1 MSQRLGDFLR
11 EARVKAG
18 LSLDQLATRT
28 RIRVE
33 NLGALE
39 REELDALPADPYVR
53 GFVKIVCREL
63 RLSPEEGLAL
73 YSKLR
78 SNAILPDEITWSE
91 ENTVAEPGALEK
103 ALQDP
108 DRVMDF
114 AKRVRRW
121 VIPMLAIVLLG
132 LLTLVF
138 KGGKILAKEDNGEVA
153 LRSNTPRSAPAP
165 KPAPS
170 TPQETSLTAENTAPQ
185 TKEAQPPAAKNLSTD
200 GVVPK
205 EEQRSPMIERSEP
218 KPARVQ
224 PAAEESAK
232 LEETSE
238 RATESSAMAE
248 DALAGDVSDGGIG
261 ESAPS
266 ETTMT
271 AAPPVPGAPLVLEV
285 LAVRDAE
292 VTLVLD
298 GVGLPRKRSLI
309 AGEKKT
315 WKADSLFVLSVSDGG
330 AVLLKLDDAY
340 LGAPGLDGQT
350 ITNVTVRK

>member
-18 LSLDQLATRT
+18 LSLDLLATRT

-78 SNAILPDEITWSE
+78 SNTILPDEITWSE
-91 ENTVAEPGALEK
+91 ENTVAEPGAFEK

-114 AKRVRRW
+114 AKRARRW

-138 KGGKILAKEDNGEVA
+138 RGGKILAKEDNGEVA
-153 LRSNTPRSAPAP
+153 LRSNTQKSAPAP

-170 TPQETSLTAENTAPQ
+170 TPQETSPAAENTAPQ
-185 TKEAQPPAAKNLSTD
+185 TVAQPPAAKKPSTD
-200 GVVPK
+200 GIVPK
-205 EEQRSPMIERSEP
+205 AEQHSPMIERSEP
-218 KPARVQ
+218 KPARVES
-224 PAAEESAK
+224 AEEESAK

-238 RATESSAMAE
+238 GATESSAVAE
-248 DALAGDVSDGGIG
+248 DAMAGDVSEAGIG
-261 ESAPS
+261 ESSPS
-266 ETTMT
+266 ETMIP
-271 AAPPVPGAPLVLEV
+271 APPVPGAPLVLEV

-340 LGAPGLDGQT
+340 LGAPGLDGQS
-350 ITNVTVRK
+350 ITNLTVRK